1 MPIGK
6 LTKALED
13 YRKERISSQ
22 DKLIKQINK
31 MNLDKQIL
39 LKEKQQVLWR
49 LSSNQSKYHFEDKI
63 RQEKSNRY

>member
-1 MPIGK
+1 
-6 LTKALED
+6 
-13 YRKERISSQ
+13 
-22 DKLIKQINK
+22 